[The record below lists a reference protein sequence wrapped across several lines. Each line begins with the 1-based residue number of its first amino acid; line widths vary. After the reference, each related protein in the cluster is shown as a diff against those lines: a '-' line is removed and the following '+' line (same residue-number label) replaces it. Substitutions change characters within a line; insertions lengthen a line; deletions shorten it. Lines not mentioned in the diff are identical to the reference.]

1 MPETIELSV
10 NIDRLRA
17 QPTLPLSKSLSNRH
31 IMLHAVSKGKIAL
44 PELSDAHDTQVLLSI
59 IKECPVNA
67 NAGDGGTT
75 FRFALAYLAACPGY
89 EGILTGS
96 ERLCERPQAVLIN
109 ALRDL
114 GADIRCLEK
123 EGFAPVAIR
132 GCQLS
137 GGDVEIDASI
147 SSQYASA
154 LMLVSPL
161 MQKPLNI
168 RFRGSAVSLSYLH
181 KTQRLMQQCGI
192 SWELNAEH
200 AQLTEWQWNTATLKP
215 EADWTA
221 ASYWYAFAALARRS
235 EIFIKNL
242 SIQSEQGDRIV
253 AEIFRSFGI
262 DSHETPEGIKLVRTG
277 NGVDFFRFDAINNPD
292 LVQTFVVVCVGLQ
305 IPFEISGLQTL
316 VNKETNRIE
325 ALCVE
330 MAKLKVHIEVEGNRV
345 MRCMN
350 PKPDLSRTLI
360 VETYNDHRMAMAF
373 APLVF
378 KVYKL
383 AIRNPSVVEK
393 SYPSFWRDVREAVIQ
408 QVVWDD

>member
-10 NIDRLRA
+10 HSDLLRA
-17 QPTLPLSKSLSNRH
+17 MPNLPLSKSLSNRH
-31 IMLHAVSKGKIAL
+31 ILLHVVSDGKVAL
-44 PELSDAHDTQVLLSI
+44 PQLSDAQDTQHLLFI
-59 IKECPVNA
+59 LRNLPEHA

-75 FRFALAYLAACPGY
+75 FRFALAYLAASPGY
-89 EGILTGS
+89 EGVLTGS

-132 GCQLS
+132 GHQLS
-137 GGDVEIDASI
+137 GGDVELDASI

-154 LMLVSPL
+154 LMLVATR
-161 MQKPLNI
+161 MKKPLNI
-168 RFRGSAVSLSYLH
+168 HFRGNAVSLSYLH

-192 SWELNAEH
+192 SWEVNAEK
-200 AQLTEWQWNTATLKP
+200 AQLTEWQWNAATLKP

-221 ASYWYAFAALARRS
+221 ASYWYAFAALADRS
-235 EIFIKNL
+235 NVFINNL
-242 SIQSEQGDRIV
+242 GIKSEQGDRVV
-253 AEIFRSFGI
+253 ADLFRSFGI
-262 DSHETPEGIKLVRTG
+262 DSHETPEGMKLART
-277 NGVDFFRFDAINNPD
+277 NNLVDFFRFDAINNPD
-292 LVQTFVVVCVGLQ
+292 LVQTLVVVCIGLQ

-316 VNKETNRIE
+316 VNKETNRID
-325 ALCVE
+325 ALYKE
-330 MAKLKVHIEVEGNRV
+330 ISKLRISIELEDNSV
-345 MRCMN
+345 MRCTQ
-350 PKPDLSRTLI
+350 PKPDFSRTMI
-360 VETYNDHRMAMAF
+360 VDTYNDHRMAMAF

-383 AIRNPSVVEK
+383 AIRNPSVVDK
-393 SYPSFWRDVREAVIQ
+393 SYPAFWREVREAGVQ

>member
-10 NIDRLRA
+10 HTDLLRA
-17 QPTLPLSKSLSNRH
+17 TPNLPLSKSLSNRH
-31 IMLHAVSKGKIAL
+31 IMLHFVSGGKITL
-44 PELSDAHDTQVLLSI
+44 PELSDAHDTQALLSI
-59 IKECPVNA
+59 LRNLPTHA

-75 FRFALAYLAACPGY
+75 FRFALAYLALQPGY
-89 EGILTGS
+89 EGVLTGS

-114 GADIRCLEK
+114 GADIRCIEN

-132 GCQLS
+132 GRQLS
-137 GGDVEIDASI
+137 GGGVELDASI

-161 MQKPLNI
+161 MTKPLNI
-168 RFRGSAVSLSYLH
+168 HFRGNAVSLSYLH

-192 SWELNAEH
+192 SWEVNTEN
-200 AQLTEWQWNTATLKP
+200 AQLTEWQWNAATLKP

-221 ASYWYAFAALARRS
+221 ASYWYAFAALAGRS

-242 SIQSEQGDRIV
+242 SIQSEQGDRIT

-262 DSHETPEGIKLVRTG
+262 DSHETPEGIRLIRTG
-277 NGVDFFRFDAINNPD
+277 TCVDFFRFDAINNPD
-292 LVQTFVVVCVGLQ
+292 LVQTLVVVCVGLQ

-316 VNKETNRIE
+316 VNKEANRIE
-325 ALCVE
+325 ALCAE

-345 MRCMN
+345 MRCN
-350 PKPDLSRTLI
+350 HPKPDFSRTLI
-360 VETYNDHRMAMAF
+360 VETYKDHRMAMAF

-393 SYPSFWRDVREAVIQ
+393 SYPTFWRDVREAGIQ